1 MKQLD
6 FDELKAMFVDWF
18 TREFGQPPVITSS
31 TGVPAVHFALYVL
44 KVQADRQAEGQGE

>member
-1 MKQLD
+1 MEQLS
-6 FDELKAMFVDWF
+6 FEECKTMFIDWF

-44 KVQADRQAEGQGE
+44 KTQADKQAGVQGE